1 MHYRGTKMRRE
12 GRMGIVALELSAVF
26 NMTAVRLIVKN
37 MEKGS
42 LQK

>member
-1 MHYRGTKMRRE
+1 MKRERRV
-12 GRMGIVALELSAVF
+12 GIVALELSAVF
-26 NMTAVRLIVKN
+26 NMAPVRLIVKN